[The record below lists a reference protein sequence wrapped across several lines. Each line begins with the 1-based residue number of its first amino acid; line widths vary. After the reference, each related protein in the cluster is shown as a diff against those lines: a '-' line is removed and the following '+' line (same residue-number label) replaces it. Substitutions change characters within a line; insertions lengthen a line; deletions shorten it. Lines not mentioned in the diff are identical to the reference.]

1 MTIYLQELDVVAVPL
16 VEDFEE
22 CVKSGSPKITP
33 ISLDELDKL
42 KDKSWCDY
50 YTTIIGHPD
59 GMPLSRSIAAITV
72 MKGEV
77 FVSVQVCQY
86 SVH

>member
-1 MTIYLQELDVVAVPL
+1 MIYLQKLDVVAVPL
-16 VEDFEE
+16 VEDF
-22 CVKSGSPKITP
+22 KSKRPKITP

-42 KDKSWCDY
+42 KVVSWFKY
-50 YTTIIGHPD
+50 YITVIGHPY
-59 GMPLSRSIAAITV
+59 GMPLSHTIAAIIEEDIYG
-72 MKGEV
+72 KV

>member
-1 MTIYLQELDVVAVPL
+1 MYLQVLDVVAVPL
-16 VEDFEE
+16 VDDFEE
-22 CVKSGSPKITP
+22 CVKSESPKITP

-42 KDKSWCDY
+42 RVESWCDY
-50 YTTIIGHPD
+50 YITVIGHPY
-59 GMPLSRSIAAITV
+59 GMPLSRSIAAITD